1 MNWKNWRLWNLKPD
15 GYNMI
20 DIAVA
25 YNRYRFLGNEFLTW
39 LWFVIEND
47 MNTLSQCDPDF
58 VDLDVGNR
66 MVLENRLAN
75 GKETLTIKGDAAGLE
90 EAVLALNKGA
100 LITDLQLLYKSGP
113 LQWSF
118 SIKGESL
125 SLSGIKLP
133 ESGPIESSDDVEGVI
148 LEKIYL
154 YDKPLEFIDK
164 IYQTFIQLRL
174 SDAWPNTITP
184 ALKKW
189 LRMENNDA

>member
-1 MNWKNWRLWNLKPD
+1 
-15 GYNMI
+15 MI

-125 SLSGIKLP
+125 SLSGMKLP
-133 ESGPIESSDDVEGVI
+133 ESGPIESSEDVEGII

-164 IYQTFIQLRL
+164 LYQTFIKLRL
-174 SDAWPNTITP
+174 SDAWSNTITP

-189 LRMENNDA
+189 LLMENNDASAVQ

>member
-15 GYNMI
+15 GYYMI

-47 MNTLSQCDPDF
+47 MDTLSQCDPDF

-125 SLSGIKLP
+125 SLSGMKLP
-133 ESGPIESSDDVEGVI
+133 ESGPIESSDDVEGII

-154 YDKPLEFIDK
+154 YDKPLDFLDNLYK
-164 IYQTFIQLRL
+164 TFIKLRL

>member
-1 MNWKNWRLWNLKPD
+1 
-15 GYNMI
+15 MI

-47 MNTLSQCDPDF
+47 METLSQCDPDF

-125 SLSGIKLP
+125 SFSGMKLP

-154 YDKPLEFIDK
+154 YDKPLEFLDNL
-164 IYQTFIQLRL
+164 YQTFIKLRL

-189 LRMENNDA
+189 LRMENNDASAVQ